1 VRVVVVEEQR
11 MSSETMRIAVPH
23 PITPGPEMA
32 ALHRFFRDV
41 TWTGT
46 IVAGGMGPGS
56 PEMHARGRGVH
67 RTIQGGLWIV
77 GDYEQDQFLP
87 DGTFILT
94 WRLHWVVGWDPDR
107 ATYVATHH
115 DNYGHAGL
123 MYGERAGDVLT
134 LETPAGA
141 AGRQR
146 LTWDLSDPDAV
157 VWRNEAA
164 VGDGDLAE
172 IEVYHCTPVSPTTG

>member
-1 VRVVVVEEQR
+1 
-11 MSSETMRIAVPH
+11 MTTDAISPPH

-32 ALHRFFRDV
+32 ALRRFFRDV

-46 IVAGGMGPGS
+46 IVAGGMGPNT
-56 PEMHARGRGVH
+56 PEMHAKGRGVH

-107 ATYVATHH
+107 RAYVATHH
-115 DNYGHAGL
+115 DNYGHAGV
-123 MYGERAGDVLT
+123 MIGERVGEVLT
-134 LETPAGA
+134 FATPQGA
-141 AGRQR
+141 PVR
-146 LTWDLSDPDAV
+146 LRMSWDLSDPDAV
-157 VWRNEAA
+157 VWRNEGA
-164 VGDGDLAE
+164 VGDGDFAL
-172 IEVYHCTPVSPTTG
+172 IEEYRCAFAPPAP